1 MKLFIAALLCC
12 CVMTAVFAC
21 AQGMDEGF
29 QMARVAA
36 FDHVA
41 ADAQHM
47 ENSDQYK
54 ISMRLGDTVY
64 LCHASGSASL
74 FLDWSMGKEFPTRL
88 DGKVLHVKGP
98 HGEAEL
104 NIQSKKAAK

>member
-1 MKLFIAALLCC
+1 MKKFALALGCFILLGAMLSYAQDQGYTMAKVVAFERMAAS
-12 CVMTAVFAC
+12 
-21 AQGMDEGF
+21 
-29 QMARVAA
+29 
-36 FDHVA
+36 
-41 ADAQHM
+41 AQHM
-47 ENSDQYK
+47 EDSDQYK
-54 ISMRLGDTVY
+54 IAMRLGDTVY